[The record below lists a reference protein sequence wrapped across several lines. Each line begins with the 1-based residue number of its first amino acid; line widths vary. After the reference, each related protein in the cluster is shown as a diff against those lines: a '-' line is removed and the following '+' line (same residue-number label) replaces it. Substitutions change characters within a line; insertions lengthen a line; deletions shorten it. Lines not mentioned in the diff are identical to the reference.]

1 MNLWA
6 CFAVLLIVAG
16 IAPAPIM
23 AYQPTFKTHPRKTRP
38 PRPPN
43 WKPGQHL

>member
-23 AYQPTFKTHPRKTRP
+23 AGHTYRTVPQRTRP

-43 WKPGQHL
+43 PPPRG